1 MDLIDIYR
9 TFHPKAAE
17 YTFFSSA
24 RGTFS
29 LRRITS
35 WATNPTSV
43 TLRKLQSYQA
53 SFPTTTPYN
62 WTATAR
68 EKTAKKH
75 KHVETKQHATKQ
87 PMDH

>member
-1 MDLIDIYR
+1 MFIGHSIQKQQNV
-9 TFHPKAAE
+9 H
-17 YTFFSSA
+17 SSQVHMEH
-24 RGTFS
+24 S
-29 LRRITS
+29 LRLITS